1 MLENAMLD
9 DARFDQ
15 VQRELLAATDAL
27 LTAIATG
34 DAATYASL
42 CVPELS
48 CFEDVCPYRID
59 GVAFHLHLV
68 ERGAARPRPARTDIL
83 TPRVQVYG
91 DTGIVTYTRLITHD
105 DAATEREAS
114 RTPGAP
120 ADDREASRAPGRP
133 VSALSSQPSAALS
146 AGLRWETYNET
157 RVFVKQAGAWRMAHF
172 HRSRT

>member
-1 MLENAMLD
+1 MLD

-15 VQRELLAATDAL
+15 VQRELLAATDAI
-27 LTAIATG
+27 LTAIAAG

-48 CFEDVCPYRID
+48 CYEDVCPYRID

-68 ERGAARPRPARTDIL
+68 QRAASRPQPVRTDIL

-91 DTGIVTYTRLITHD
+91 DTGIVTCTRLITHD
-105 DAATEREAS
+105 DAPVESEAY
-114 RTPGAP
+114 RNPG
-120 ADDREASRAPGRP
+120 
-133 VSALSSQPSAALS
+133 
-146 AGLRWETYNET
+146 AGLRWETFNET
-157 RVFVKQAGAWRMAHF
+157 RVFVKQGGGWRMVHF

>member
-9 DARFDQ
+9 DARFDRAQ
-15 VQRELLAATDAL
+15 CELLAATDAL

-34 DAATYASL
+34 DASTYASL

-48 CFEDVCPYRID
+48 CYEDVCPYRID

-68 ERGAARPRPARTDIL
+68 QRAASHPQPARTDIL

-91 DTGIVTYTRLITHD
+91 DTGIVTYTRLITLD
-105 DAATEREAS
+105 D
-114 RTPGAP
+114 
-120 ADDREASRAPGRP
+120 
-133 VSALSSQPSAALS
+133 Q

-157 RVFVKQAGAWRMAHF
+157 RVFVKRDGVWKMAHF